1 MIIEEATRQIQLWGW
16 NKSLFAKLHDLEEEE
31 EEKKKMMMIQ

>member
-1 MIIEEATRQIQLWGW
+1 LWGW

-31 EEKKKMMMIQ
+31 EEEEEKKKMMMIQ